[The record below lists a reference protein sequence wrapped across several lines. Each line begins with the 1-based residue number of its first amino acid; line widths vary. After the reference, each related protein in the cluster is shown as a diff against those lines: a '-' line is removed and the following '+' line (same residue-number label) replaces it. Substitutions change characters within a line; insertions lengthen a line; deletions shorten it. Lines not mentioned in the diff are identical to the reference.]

1 MLGES
6 QEIHQRG
13 DAIMQQGVLP
23 FQYEIEG
30 SPSGMTALAG
40 LPAFLDLTAVSG
52 LRESI
57 GRHVQVRGG
66 SRGQGWADAQ
76 QVMAL
81 VLLNLA
87 GGDCVDDLR
96 TLSKDEG
103 FCRVLMRMEL
113 AGLPRRERRE
123 TERRWRREKR
133 RAVPS
138 PSAVFRYLG
147 EFHDP
152 EQERARHAEG
162 APDAFIP
169 APNEALQGLALVNRD
184 LLAFDAAQGVD
195 ETATLDLD
203 ATLIYTEKE
212 TAQYCYKHRPAYQPL
227 NVYWAE
233 QQTMLHTEFR
243 DGNVPAGHQ
252 QLRVFQEALRYL
264 PSQVK
269 RVRTRS
275 DTAGYQHEFLR
286 YCEQGEDPR
295 FEGPRVSL
303 SGHPRSACGAGD
315 SGHRAAAGTAV
326 PVHDPRRAVLQALRH
341 RDQHGLGRRAADC
354 LATRALR
361 QERGGSRGAEERP
374 GGRTRA
380 VSPLRGERGMV
391 EDRGPCLQPAL
402 DHEAAGPGAWLGGEA
417 TEGDPVLPD
426 PPVRPGAGAC
436 PSAHRPAGRVTH
448 GGDAPGGEAQNLV
461 PGAGFHGLT
470 AGRPAPQK
478 AMTVDGG
485 PDESAQK
492 EPRRAASGCPGP
504 LTPRRL
510 RLPTPAAPQ
519 RDPFRPPTEV
529 PATDRRWIWDQGNPL
544 TSRFSW
550 GTVSIV
556 FSSQEVVD
564 AP

>member
-1 MLGES
+1 MHGEK

-13 DAIMQQGVLP
+13 DVIMQQGVLP

-66 SRGQGWADAQ
+66 SRGQGWTDAQ

-81 VLLNLA
+81 VLMNLA

-103 FCRVLMRMEL
+103 FCRVLMRTEL

-162 APDAFIP
+162 APEAFIP

-295 FEGPRVSL
+295 F
-303 SGHPRSACGAGD
+303 
-315 SGHRAAAGTAV
+315 
-326 PVHDPRRAVLQALRH
+326 
-341 RDQHGLGRRAADC
+341 GRI
-354 LATRALR
+354 
-361 QERGGSRGAEERP
+361 EF
-374 GGRTRA
+374 A
-380 VSPLRGERGMV
+380 VSCDV
-391 EDRGPCLQPAL
+391 
-402 DHEAAGPGAWLGGEA
+402 
-417 TEGDPVLPD
+417 
-426 PPVRPGAGAC
+426 
-436 PSAHRPAGRVTH
+436 
-448 GGDAPGGEAQNLV
+448 
-461 PGAGFHGLT
+461 
-470 AGRPAPQK
+470 
-478 AMTVDGG
+478 
-485 PDESAQK
+485 
-492 EPRRAASGCPGP
+492 
-504 LTPRRL
+504 
-510 RLPTPAAPQ
+510 TPAFKQAVSEVPEGEWRPMHRMVGGQRVKTGVEWAEVCFVPNAIGHSKKGPEYRYLAIREVLAEQEIPGIAPQ
-519 RDPFRPPTEV
+519 RELPFPSMTLGGRCYKLFGIVTNMDWEGERLIAWQHERCGKSEEAHAVLKNDLAGGHVPSHLFGANAAWWRIVVLAFNLLSIMKRRVLGHGWVEKRLKAIRYSLIHLSGRVLERARRLIVRLAESPMSEMLLEV
-529 PATDRRWIWDQGNPL
+529 RRRIL
-544 TSRFSW
+544 CLVR
-550 GTVSIV
+550 VST
-556 FSSQEVVD
+556 
-564 AP
+564 A